1 MVQGSKNLSVRDP
14 LLNPLLFFLTV
25 IMKEFTITTISIA
38 EIQNLVVNPKSQP
51 VKSNS
56 EQYQFLFKYISTKN
70 LWQNFSK

>member
-1 MVQGSKNLSVRDP
+1 
-14 LLNPLLFFLTV
+14 
-25 IMKEFTITTISIA
+25 MKEFTITTISIA